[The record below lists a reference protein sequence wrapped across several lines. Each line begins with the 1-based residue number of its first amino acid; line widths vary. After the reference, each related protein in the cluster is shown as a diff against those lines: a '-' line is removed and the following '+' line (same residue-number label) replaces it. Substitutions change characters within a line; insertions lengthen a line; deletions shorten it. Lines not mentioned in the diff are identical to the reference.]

1 MKTLVRRSRYLRLL
15 AEQRARRRKER
26 EPGYQPGRQSPTGQ
40 EPEEGEAAAFEARS
54 AAAALAYEREA
65 REKRE
70 SKLMFNTARVWV
82 DIIVEQA
89 VFESEQRA
97 RAAARLQA
105 RVRGDQQRG
114 ESKRMRRAIVKV
126 QAAARARQVC
136 GPCAAV
142 PLSHSSPHR
151 KLMPVLVVGPGPGC
165 AVDAAG
171 QQVAPGARARRAQPS
186 AGGESRAIRGG
197 AAIEAAGRSQRAS
210 RGWAATTLPEA
221 EPSGGRRTDLH
232 GLR

>member
-1 MKTLVRRSRYLRLL
+1 MKTRVCRSRYLRLL

-40 EPEEGEAAAFEARS
+40 DPEEGEAAFEARS

-89 VFESEQRA
+89 VFESEVRA

-142 PLSHSSPHR
+142 SPLPLISS
-151 KLMPVLVVGPGPGC
+151 
-165 AVDAAG
+165 
-171 QQVAPGARARRAQPS
+171 
-186 AGGESRAIRGG
+186 
-197 AAIEAAGRSQRAS
+197 
-210 RGWAATTLPEA
+210 
-221 EPSGGRRTDLH
+221 
-232 GLR
+232 